1 MTVAET
7 TAILLAERERHP
19 LRVLLVDDNQ
29 DDRRLAIRELQR
41 GFPGLAVHEIT
52 SRREFEE
59 HLEGGHFDITITD
72 FQLGWGTGLEVLR
85 EIKQRFGDCPVIMF
99 SATAS
104 QEDAIEAMKSG
115 LDDYVVKSPK
125 HYARLPAAVRRARE
139 NVKLAAD
146 KRHAE
151 QELQRAYEHQKRLT
165 EERELL
171 LREVYHR
178 VKNNMQIVSSLLD
191 LQSGQIDDPK
201 ARDLLR
207 ISMMRVRSMALI
219 HEKLYQSKDLTGI
232 VFADYVRD
240 LANDLFA
247 SYGVPP
253 GRIAFDVT
261 VGIGGDTVTLDTA
274 VPCGLII
281 NELVSNAIKYGFPD
295 GREGAIR
302 VSLISNYNETYTLT
316 VADTGVGLPPDL
328 DILRVKSLGLH
339 LVRSLAQQQLRGTLA
354 CKRSDGTEF
363 EITFP
368 HHTKSQPR

>member
-1 MTVAET
+1 MAES
-7 TAILLAERERHP
+7 ESDP

-29 DDRRLAIRELQR
+29 DDRRLAIRELDR
-41 GFPGLAVHEIT
+41 AFPDLMLHEIIN
-52 SRREFEE
+52 RETFEN

-72 FQLGWGTGLEVLR
+72 FQLGWSTGLQVLR
-85 EIKQRFGDCPVIMF
+85 EIKERFGHCPVIMF

-115 LDDYVVKSPK
+115 LDDYVVKSPRT
-125 HYARLPAAVRRARE
+125 YARLPAAVRRARE

-146 KRHAE
+146 KHRAE
-151 QELQRAYEHQKRLT
+151 EELRRAYERQKRLT

-178 VKNNMQIVSSLLD
+178 VKNNMQIISSLLD

-253 GRIAFDVT
+253 GHIACDVQ
-261 VGIGGDTVTLDTA
+261 VEIGANTVTLDSA

-281 NELVSNAIKYGFPD
+281 NELLSNAIKYAFPP
-295 GREGAIR
+295 GRNGAIR
-302 VSLISNYNETYTLT
+302 VSLASHYNETYILT
-316 VADTGVGLPPDL
+316 VADNGVGLPPDL

-339 LVRSLAQQQLRGTLA
+339 LVRSLAQQQLRGTLD
-354 CKRSDGTEF
+354 CKRWNGTQF
-363 EITFP
+363 AITFP
-368 HHTKSQPR
+368 HRTRVQQR